1 MNKPADKQI
10 SKEWTDSE
18 ELRVGRNE
26 RNGFTHDEAELNI
39 PELSSVTQ
47 WFSQSERVS
56 ATQSTLPHTTLRTQ
70 KSCVVVKE
78 HLKVSLWNPLACLCI
93 PLLPHRWWGHLL
105 KATSGRMQLLFIKK
119 NKAEAQDS
127 PVEWLSSTSCQS

>member
-10 SKEWTDSE
+10 SKEWTDSV

-39 PELSSVTQ
+39 PGLSSVTQ

-56 ATQSTLPHTTLRTQ
+56 ATQSTLPHTTVRTQ

-78 HLKVSLWNPLACLCI
+78 HLKVSLWHPPACLCI
-93 PLLPHRWWGHLL
+93 P
-105 KATSGRMQLLFIKK
+105 
-119 NKAEAQDS
+119 S
-127 PVEWLSSTSCQS
+127 PTGGGDTF